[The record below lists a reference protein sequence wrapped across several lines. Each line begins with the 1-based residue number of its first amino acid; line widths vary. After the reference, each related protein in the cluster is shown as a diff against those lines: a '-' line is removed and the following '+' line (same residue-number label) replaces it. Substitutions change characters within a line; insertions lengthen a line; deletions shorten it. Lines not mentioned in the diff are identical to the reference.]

1 MHILHLEDD
10 GPLRE
15 ILKIALEAVDPD
27 CDLKQFISSD
37 EADEYFRSNHP
48 KIDLYIL
55 DIRVP
60 GSMNGMQLAEKIRT
74 IDTTGAIVMTS
85 AYGRP
90 KEDFLKTN
98 KCEWCTKPWHILET
112 PQMLLRLAKESKLKK
127 ATTEMPQVKTS
138 VEAPPMDTQSIDTP
152 PQVKLPT
159 GTQPQVKT
167 SIEAPPMDTPPI
179 DAPPQVKL
187 PTGTQPQVKT
197 SVEAPPMDTQPI
209 DTQAQVKT
217 SIGVESQEKKPTN

>member
-37 EADEYFRSNHP
+37 EADEYIRSNHP

-90 KEDFLKTN
+90 KDDFLKTN

-127 ATTEMPQVKTS
+127 ATAEMPQVKLPTGTPPQVKTS
-138 VEAPPMDTQSIDTP
+138 VEAQSMDTQ
-152 PQVKLPT
+152 
-159 GTQPQVKT
+159 
-167 SIEAPPMDTPPI
+167 PI
-179 DAPPQVKL
+179 DAPPQVK
-187 PTGTQPQVKT
+187 T
-197 SVEAPPMDTQPI
+197 STAI
-209 DTQAQVKT
+209 D
-217 SIGVESQEKKPTN
+217 P